1 MYFLFILTFS
11 FLFGFWRIMLSLNQK
26 NLRGLCFAGATSVS
40 SVVVFSANPAQAET
54 FTINGTDCNITTHVP
69 QVPKNF

>member
-1 MYFLFILTFS
+1 
-11 FLFGFWRIMLSLNQK
+11 MLSLNQK